1 MGKKN
6 SKEQVSSSSKH
17 RHPKSSGRPSGK
29 VFTGHKGRGKDLT
42 GQSTADIPGVQ
53 DRPESAVDEVEEE
66 DDEEGSTEGEFHLSL
81 KPNFG

>member
-17 RHPKSSGRPSGK
+17 RRPKSSGRPPGK

-66 DDEEGSTEGEFHLSL
+66 EDEERSTEGEFHL
-81 KPNFG
+81 F